1 MDVIEILQRISRPAF
16 PFLLIIILAAV
27 LNSCSDY
34 FEEAV
39 NSKDQNTLVNK
50 EFKLESESSIT
61 YLAFTA
67 NQMVIVEFD
76 KDGQFFFNPYNGSY
90 EQKGNKI
97 MFPLG
102 MPGRTELS
110 EIEFNLGYG
119 ILTLKSPEESKPY
132 SLIK

>member
-1 MDVIEILQRISRPAF
+1 MRRERLSVILIVILV
-16 PFLLIIILAAV
+16 AV

-34 FEEAV
+34 FEEDV

-61 YLAFTA
+61 YLAFTE
-67 NQMVIVEFD
+67 NQMVIVEFN
-76 KDGQFFFNPYNGSY
+76 KDGQIFLNPYFGPY
-90 EQKGNKI
+90 VQKGNKI

-119 ILTLKSPEESKPY
+119 ILTLKSPGESKSY